1 MTDVFSK
8 EVRSAVMSR
17 IRSKNTTSEILVR
30 KELWRRGYR
39 YRIHYSLQGKPDLV
53 FIRERLA
60 VFIDGCFWHKCPK
73 CYIEPKSNRD
83 YWIPKIQRNV
93 DRDKSNTRLL
103 KRKGWSVLR
112 IWEHEV
118 KSCLSVSVQ
127 RIETALKG

>member
-17 IRSKNTTSEILVR
+17 IRSKNTTSEIQVR

-53 FIRERLA
+53 FVRARLA

-73 CYIEPKSNRD
+73 CYIEPKSNLD